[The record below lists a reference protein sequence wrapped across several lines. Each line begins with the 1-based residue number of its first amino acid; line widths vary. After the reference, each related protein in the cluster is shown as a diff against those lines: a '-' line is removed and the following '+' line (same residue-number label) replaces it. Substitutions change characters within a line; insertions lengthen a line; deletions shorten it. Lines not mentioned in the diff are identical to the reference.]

1 MNKKSKNVLLLVV
14 LIAIIGIAVGYA
26 ALSQNLV
33 LNGTATVKGASD
45 WKVHFK
51 DSAVINP
58 NAQGVTD
65 PTISLDADQLKGT
78 FAATLEPGA
87 SVSYRVTVV
96 NDGSIRAK
104 YNGYEVVETNET
116 DYVSCVVTPVS
127 TTSVLVGGESA
138 PVHEFTVT
146 LTCDDM
152 ENLPA
157 ASVTETFTVDFEYVQ
172 EPKQED

>member
-51 DSAVINP
+51 DESVVNADAV
-58 NAQGVTD
+58 GVTN
-65 PTISLDADQLKGT
+65 PTISLAGDQLSGT
-78 FAATLEPGA
+78 FGATLEPGA
-87 SVSYRVTVV
+87 SVSYKVTVV
-96 NDGSIRAK
+96 NDGSIGAK
-104 YNGYEVVETNET
+104 FNGFEVVENNAN
-116 DYVSCVVTPVS
+116 DYVSCVVTPGS
-127 TTSVLVGGESA
+127 TTSILAGGDET
-138 PVHEFTVT
+138 HEFTVT
-146 LTCDDM
+146 LTCKDM

-157 ASVTETFTVDFEYVQ
+157 DSVTETFKVNFEYLQ
-172 EPKQED
+172 DA

>member
-45 WKVHFK
+45 WNVHFAEGTVVNA
-51 DSAVINP
+51 D
-58 NAQGVTD
+58 AQGVTD
-65 PTISLDADQLKGT
+65 PTISLATDKLSGT

-96 NDGSIRAK
+96 NDGSIGAQFNECTVTPAVE
-104 YNGYEVVETNET
+104 NGYVTCE
-116 DYVSCVVTPVS
+116 VTPGDVD
-127 TTSVLVGGESA
+127 SVLVNGEE
-138 PVHEFTVT
+138 VHEFTVT
-146 LTCDDM
+146 LTCKDM

-157 ASVTETFTVDFEYVQ
+157 DSVTEEFTVNFEYVQ
-172 EPKQED
+172 EA

>member
-26 ALSQNLV
+26 ALSQNLM

-51 DSAVINP
+51 EGTVVNADAV
-58 NAQGVTD
+58 GVTN
-65 PTISLDADQLKGT
+65 PTISLAGDQLSGT

-96 NDGSIRAK
+96 NDGSIGAK
-104 YNGYEVVETNET
+104 YNGYEVVETNEN
-116 DYVSCVVTPVS
+116 DYVSCVVTEVS
-127 TTSVLVGGESA
+127 TDSILVGGEQA
-138 PVHEFTVT
+138 PTHEFTVK
-146 LTCDDM
+146 LTCKDM

-157 ASVTETFTVDFEYVQ
+157 DSVTESFTVNFEYVQ
-172 EPKQED
+172 EA

>member
-51 DSAVINP
+51 EGSVVNEDAV
-58 NAQGVTD
+58 GVTD
-65 PTISLDADQLKGT
+65 PTIVLATDQLSGT

-96 NDGSIRAK
+96 NDGSIGAK
-104 YNGYEVVETNET
+104 YNGFEVVENNEN
-116 DYVSCVVTPVS
+116 DYVSCVVTPGS
-127 TTSVLVGGESA
+127 TDSVLVNGVPA
-138 PVHEFTVT
+138 HEFTVT

-157 ASVTETFTVDFEYVQ
+157 DSVTESFTVNFEYVQ
-172 EPKQED
+172 EA

>member
-45 WKVHFK
+45 WNVHFAEGTVV
-51 DSAVINP
+51 DA
-58 NAQGVTD
+58 NAFGVTD
-65 PTISLDADQLKGT
+65 PTISLAGDKLTGT

-96 NDGSIRAK
+96 NEGTIGA
-104 YNGYEVVETNET
+104 V
-116 DYVSCVVTPVS
+116 
-127 TTSVLVGGESA
+127 
-138 PVHEFTVT
+138 
-146 LTCDDM
+146 
-152 ENLPA
+152 
-157 ASVTETFTVDFEYVQ
+157 
-172 EPKQED
+172 